1 MKTVTKAADIVGLTV
16 RMIQEYEKYGVAIK
30 PTERNKYGYLM
41 YDDDAI
47 DRLWQIRFY
56 RELGYDKK
64 AIKAVFDDPCYDFS
78 TTLETQVKQ
87 LEQKRQEIDNLINI
101 ANLMKETGLTPKALH
116 SQAAMMGATFNDT
129 FGVLG
134 AVTRQF
140 ANDETKPGDC
150 PITDEEFEHMRK
162 TDALLESAGYV
173 GHYYGT
179 PKAYVEEQLEAGKDV
194 ILRSGMLG
202 GNKASVKT
210 KGSITAKFFEFTNI
224 ECDGDIQADVLMDC
238 DVMCQG
244 KVSMTGARGSIIG
257 GTLHAIQGV
266 EVTSLGNDAEKKTEI
281 MVGAGADVAS
291 RLRVLEKKIEAT
303 ETNLQKIE
311 GGLKQFD
318 MLEAERGVSYAND
331 PRRMQLLRIKI
342 RDTATLANDKEESKK
357 LRRLVEGSR
366 GACVSVLQ
374 EVYPGVIIRI
384 GDLRFDL
391 RNVGKSIEFYRLSDK
406 ISTRP
411 CYQGVE

>member
-150 PITDEEFEHMRK
+150 PITDEEFEHMFK
-162 TDALLESAGYV
+162 AFESVLDLYKNGLAYDEDPVQTAVQAFHELASPLLSNAVSGLMIASFLIVPGSKGAEEIEAEYKLPGAAEFIQQAVNKYIEDNIDKGPDKVLNDALEEIVSFGKQKYKPWSYEVQSVVDKIYNFYAKLYNQSFISPKELMRQSVQLYADPG
-173 GHYYGT
+173 YYGFFD
-179 PKAYVEEQLEAGKDV
+179 KATHGKGAGKY
-194 ILRSGMLG
+194 
-202 GNKASVKT
+202 
-210 KGSITAKFFEFTNI
+210 
-224 ECDGDIQADVLMDC
+224 
-238 DVMCQG
+238 
-244 KVSMTGARGSIIG
+244 VSAAFR
-257 GTLHAIQGV
+257 HYCK
-266 EVTSLGNDAEKKTEI
+266 N
-281 MVGAGADVAS
+281 
-291 RLRVLEKKIEAT
+291 
-303 ETNLQKIE
+303 
-311 GGLKQFD
+311 FD
-318 MLEAERGVSYAND
+318 TPE
-331 PRRMQLLRIKI
+331 Q
-342 RDTATLANDKEESKK
+342 T
-357 LRRLVEGSR
+357 
-366 GACVSVLQ
+366 
-374 EVYPGVIIRI
+374 
-384 GDLRFDL
+384 
-391 RNVGKSIEFYRLSDK
+391 
-406 ISTRP
+406 
-411 CYQGVE
+411 

>member
-150 PITDEEFEHMRK
+150 PITDEEFEHMFEAFESVLDLYK
-162 TDALLESAGYV
+162 NGLAYDEDPVQTAVQAFHELASPLLSNAVSGLMIASFLIAPGSKGAEEIEAEYKLPGAAEFIQQAVNKYIEDNIDKGPDKVLNDALEEIVSFGKQNTSRGRTRYSPLLIKFITFTQNSTTNRSFPRRSLCGNRSNFMPTQATMGSLIRQLTVRVPESMCLQ
-173 GHYYGT
+173 H
-179 PKAYVEEQLEAGKDV
+179 
-194 ILRSGMLG
+194 SG
-202 GNKASVKT
+202 
-210 KGSITAKFFEFTNI
+210 ITA
-224 ECDGDIQADVLMDC
+224 
-238 DVMCQG
+238 
-244 KVSMTGARGSIIG
+244 
-257 GTLHAIQGV
+257 
-266 EVTSLGNDAEKKTEI
+266 
-281 MVGAGADVAS
+281 
-291 RLRVLEKKIEAT
+291 
-303 ETNLQKIE
+303 
-311 GGLKQFD
+311 
-318 MLEAERGVSYAND
+318 
-331 PRRMQLLRIKI
+331 
-342 RDTATLANDKEESKK
+342 
-357 LRRLVEGSR
+357 
-366 GACVSVLQ
+366 
-374 EVYPGVIIRI
+374 
-384 GDLRFDL
+384 
-391 RNVGKSIEFYRLSDK
+391 K
-406 ISTRP
+406 ISTRRNKP
-411 CYQGVE
+411 KLCGIHLSFQIFHCPFCHKGATLGKVRKCLS

>member
-150 PITDEEFEHMRK
+150 PITDEEFEHMFEAFESVLDLYK
-162 TDALLESAGYV
+162 NGLAYDEDPVQTAVQAFHELASPLLSNAVSGLMIASFLIAPGSKGAEEIEAEYKLPGAAEFIQQAVNKYIEDNIDKGPDKVLNDALEEIVSFGKQKYKPWSYEVQSVVDKIYNFSPKTFALSSTKCFIRSDESSSEGFGGMVPVQTIQSGRSFTLSSSSFDIFARKSHRPV
-173 GHYYGT
+173 GF
-179 PKAYVEEQLEAGKDV
+179 
-194 ILRSGMLG
+194 S
-202 GNKASVKT
+202 
-210 KGSITAKFFEFTNI
+210 
-224 ECDGDIQADVLMDC
+224 
-238 DVMCQG
+238 
-244 KVSMTGARGSIIG
+244 
-257 GTLHAIQGV
+257 TLQRRRC
-266 EVTSLGNDAEKKTEI
+266 
-281 MVGAGADVAS
+281 VG
-291 RLRVLEKKIEAT
+291 
-303 ETNLQKIE
+303 
-311 GGLKQFD
+311 
-318 MLEAERGVSYAND
+318 
-331 PRRMQLLRIKI
+331 LRISASI
-342 RDTATLANDKEESKK
+342 
-357 LRRLVEGSR
+357 
-366 GACVSVLQ
+366 
-374 EVYPGVIIRI
+374 
-384 GDLRFDL
+384 
-391 RNVGKSIEFYRLSDK
+391 KSTFLPNIA
-406 ISTRP
+406 
-411 CYQGVE
+411 

>member
-150 PITDEEFEHMRK
+150 PITDEEFEHMVTATK
-162 TDALLESAGYV
+162 SFVFYKKSNCVVTIFL
-173 GHYYGT
+173 
-179 PKAYVEEQLEAGKDV
+179 P
-194 ILRSGMLG
+194 IGMP
-202 GNKASVKT
+202 
-210 KGSITAKFFEFTNI
+210 
-224 ECDGDIQADVLMDC
+224 
-238 DVMCQG
+238 
-244 KVSMTGARGSIIG
+244 
-257 GTLHAIQGV
+257 
-266 EVTSLGNDAEKKTEI
+266 TSL
-281 MVGAGADVAS
+281 
-291 RLRVLEKKIEAT
+291 
-303 ETNLQKIE
+303 
-311 GGLKQFD
+311 
-318 MLEAERGVSYAND
+318 
-331 PRRMQLLRIKI
+331 LL
-342 RDTATLANDKEESKK
+342 SKRPH
-357 LRRLVEGSR
+357 LLV
-366 GACVSVLQ
+366 
-374 EVYPGVIIRI
+374 
-384 GDLRFDL
+384 
-391 RNVGKSIEFYRLSDK
+391 
-406 ISTRP
+406 
-411 CYQGVE
+411 

>member
-150 PITDEEFEHMRK
+150 PITDEEFEHKLQETRAFVGFSRAEPSEMPISERK
-162 TDALLESAGYV
+162 
-173 GHYYGT
+173 
-179 PKAYVEEQLEAGKDV
+179 KM
-194 ILRSGMLG
+194 LRLG
-202 GNKASVKT
+202 SENWLPAIQVHGE
-210 KGSITAKFFEFTNI
+210 GIFFEFNK
-224 ECDGDIQADVLMDC
+224 EAVEEWAQRPAVL
-238 DVMCQG
+238 
-244 KVSMTGARGSIIG
+244 A
-257 GTLHAIQGV
+257 
-266 EVTSLGNDAEKKTEI
+266 
-281 MVGAGADVAS
+281 
-291 RLRVLEKKIEAT
+291 RLR
-303 ETNLQKIE
+303 NLQ
-311 GGLKQFD
+311 D
-318 MLEAERGVSYAND
+318 SYRNSKFGANV
-331 PRRMQLLRIKI
+331 
-342 RDTATLANDKEESKK
+342 T
-357 LRRLVEGSR
+357 
-366 GACVSVLQ
+366 
-374 EVYPGVIIRI
+374 
-384 GDLRFDL
+384 GDLRPEFVLIHTFAHLIINQLSFECGYGSSSIRERIYCEKAENEYGMYGVLIYTASGDSEGSL
-391 RNVGKSIEFYRLSDK
+391 GGLVRQGAKDHIEDTIRDAVRNAAWCSSDPVCIQSYGQGPESCNLAACHNCALLPETCCECGNRLLDRGTVVGTLDNKSIGFFAELLE
-406 ISTRP
+406 
-411 CYQGVE
+411 Q